1 MQRFQNKY
9 QHTFAAFNDSLNFI
23 CNIFF
28 CICFV
33 FLFSNR
39 IIYLIEFVSVLVLH
53 VPVALEDVFLGLRPN
68 YYLLHL
74 CISAKC
80 LNIIHFLCV
89 FPSLPPNLSHRVLL
103 GRSIQKTQHIFSD
116 SYAPRRSRLMFVQG
130 TCSGTGGHTPAAVPP
145 YRCRG
150 RCLPSAL
157 HLGRPT

>member
-1 MQRFQNKY
+1 M
-9 QHTFAAFNDSLNFI
+9 
-23 CNIFF
+23 
-28 CICFV
+28 
-33 FLFSNR
+33 
-39 IIYLIEFVSVLVLH
+39 SVLVLH

-89 FPSLPPNLSHRVLL
+89 FPSLPPNLSHHVLL

-145 YRCRG
+145 YHCRG

-157 HLGRPT
+157 HLGRPTWSCRTGSFFCHVQSRFQASVKLTLPSAPWSCILPVRTVEVGGA